1 MLFSPKTLIP
11 LSIVLLT
18 MAGTLG
24 YMDRKGFWSE
34 QNKAKRELER
44 QDIPIS
50 SAQVARATRDSDID
64 TLKLLDVAGVDF
76 SNGDS
81 PLHIA
86 AKRHDWKMVD
96 VLLDY
101 DLDPNVLD
109 AKGRTVTSVVM
120 EEGNILLAKSLLSNG
135 AQVNFIH
142 SSGEPAMIQYLREKN
157 IGNVLTLIDA
167 GADVDVTAVNGESAI
182 YIALKDALYEP
193 SSLHLMKKIQL
204 RSLRS

>member
-76 SNGDS
+76 LSISSYDSNGDS

-135 AQVNFIH
+135 AQVNFGCEWGIC
-142 SSGEPAMIQYLREKN
+142 YL
-157 IGNVLTLIDA
+157 
-167 GADVDVTAVNGESAI
+167 
-182 YIALKDALYEP
+182 Y
-193 SSLHLMKKIQL
+193 SLEGC
-204 RSLRS
+204 SL